1 MERAK
6 QEALEYIGQ
15 RSDLLFDMSD
25 RLWDHPE
32 VGFTEHYAA
41 RLFSETLEKE
51 GFTVEQGVGD
61 IPTSVVGTFGSGGPV
76 IGFLGEFDALPGL
89 SQEAGLAEKK
99 PLVKEGPGHGC
110 GHNLL
115 GTGAFAAA
123 LGLKHYLEANH
134 RPGTVKFFACPAEE
148 GGSG

>member
-41 RLFSETLEKE
+41 RLFSETL
-51 GFTVEQGVGD
+51 
-61 IPTSVVGTFGSGGPV
+61 
-76 IGFLGEFDALPGL
+76 
-89 SQEAGLAEKK
+89 
-99 PLVKEGPGHGC
+99 
-110 GHNLL
+110 
-115 GTGAFAAA
+115 
-123 LGLKHYLEANH
+123 
-134 RPGTVKFFACPAEE
+134 
-148 GGSG
+148 